1 MGTSA
6 STGTTAAAP
15 GQPLRQLWRRVR
27 RNLLARRLL
36 QALPVLLF
44 ATFVVFGLLKLVP
57 GDIAV
62 ALAGDNASDARLAE
76 IRTLYGLDKPFLVQ
90 YGNWLWHAAQFDLS
104 KSLMSGESVATS
116 IARCLPNTALIVC
129 MALLIALVVGIPL
142 GMLAA
147 AKRNSWIDGFV
158 MTIASLGVAVPNFW
172 LAMVLIALFALELN
186 WLPATGSAS
195 LSQAP
200 VDALKHALLPALAIA
215 AGGIAEV
222 SRQLRS
228 SLVDILSSQQV
239 RTLHAK
245 GLSPMSILWKH
256 GLKNVGVNLLTVV
269 TLLANRM
276 LAATVVIEAVFAIP
290 GMGGLIVQ
298 GALSRDFPVVQGV
311 VFVMVLIVITIN
323 LIADLMYGVIDPRVK

>member
-1 MGTSA
+1 MSANA
-6 STGTTAAAP
+6 STAVTAP
-15 GQPLRQLWRRVR
+15 DQPQRGLWRRLR

-76 IRTLYGLDKPFLVQ
+76 IRALYGLDKPFLVQ

-104 KSLMSGESVATS
+104 KSLMSGESVAVS
-116 IARCLPNTALIVC
+116 IARSLPNTALIVS
-129 MALLIALVVGIPL
+129 MALLIALMIGIPL

-172 LAMVLIALFALELN
+172 LAMVLIAFFALQLN

-195 LSQAP
+195 LRDAP
-200 VDALKHALLPALAIA
+200 IDALRHALLPALAIA

-256 GLKNVGVNLLTVV
+256 GLRNVGVNLLTVI

-323 LIADLMYGVIDPRVK
+323 LIADLLYGVIDPRVK